1 MLPTSLAFQRRPTG
15 SNVSVTGLSVTG
27 GTSGGT
33 AVPQVS
39 MNSQYGIQ
47 TKTISWSITGGVLN
61 GTYTVTTQTGASFN
75 GQITPYTLDSSG
87 AANQTITLI
96 PETVG
101 TYTLTF
107 TFSDG
112 QQHIISNYLIKYYV
126 DLQISSTETNLN
138 LYDRASSSGTNWFNN
153 TTSPVYIDVVVQSG
167 KIIGST
173 NTSTFAFSDT
183 TPVGLSWPNNSEY
196 HLTVQSGAFIVG
208 AGGNGGASNSNGGEG
223 VASQATHGGPAMDL
237 TGTNISKYIINNGTI
252 GGGGGG
258 GGASSG
264 AGWAYGSYSGTPVG
278 GGGGGAGYT
287 PGTGSF
293 KGGAGGTTSTGGAGG
308 SYGGRPG
315 GSGGDLGQFGSSG
328 TGGNYQYNSM
338 SNPVYQDGGLGG
350 NPGVTITGYST
361 ITTIVNNGVILGT
374 VV

>member
-1 MLPTSLAFQRRPTG
+1 MDYTTTETNGSGRGLNIGYNDLTEADQIIYQFYGSYLTAYDGTEFANNSCIIYAKKTNTTVVFTISFSDTVTSGTDPNVTLLPTSLAFQRRPTG

-153 TTSPVYIDVVVQSG
+153 TTSPVYIDVVEFVW
-167 KIIGST
+167 II
-173 NTSTFAFSDT
+173 
-183 TPVGLSWPNNSEY
+183 
-196 HLTVQSGAFIVG
+196 H
-208 AGGNGGASNSNGGEG
+208 SNSIKF
-223 VASQATHGGPAMDL
+223 S
-237 TGTNISKYIINNGTI
+237 
-252 GGGGGG
+252 
-258 GGASSG
+258 
-264 AGWAYGSYSGTPVG
+264 
-278 GGGGGAGYT
+278 
-287 PGTGSF
+287 
-293 KGGAGGTTSTGGAGG
+293 
-308 SYGGRPG
+308 
-315 GSGGDLGQFGSSG
+315 
-328 TGGNYQYNSM
+328 
-338 SNPVYQDGGLGG
+338 
-350 NPGVTITGYST
+350 
-361 ITTIVNNGVILGT
+361 
-374 VV
+374 